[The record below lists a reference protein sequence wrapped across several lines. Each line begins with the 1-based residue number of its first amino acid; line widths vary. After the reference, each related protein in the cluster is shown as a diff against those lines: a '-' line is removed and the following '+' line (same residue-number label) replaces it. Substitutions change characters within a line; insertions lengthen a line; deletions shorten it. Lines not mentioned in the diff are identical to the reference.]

1 MTDEKYNELVAMA
14 KDIANI
20 LRGVQCRD
28 EITNE
33 ISGHAHFL
41 PSREYDFVEREVFN
55 NLSVPMMH
63 PEEYENMMMYGYD

>member
-33 ISGHAHFL
+33 ISAHVHFL
-41 PSREYDFVEREVFN
+41 PSREYDFVERKVFN
-55 NLSVPMMH
+55 NLSVPMMC
-63 PEEYENMMMYGYD
+63 PEEYEDMMMYGYD